1 MMLQMPTFLRGRAA
15 RVSTPILVATLCLAV
30 SAVPEASAA
39 SAYPSDSTQPDL
51 VSLLSDYSNYWK
63 AANSYDS
70 KDSSTFGKG
79 TVVNAD
85 VLRHDDETT
94 VRINNAAAA
103 GSDGTTPT
111 AQQKRALIDS
121 DYKMD
126 ETLPDSLGPILGAYF
141 SEGLKQGKLPL
152 TDELLIASGTSLIS
166 NYLDTGDAKSTYNH
180 PRPFV
185 DRTNAGYVK
194 AGLSQTLGIDKV
206 PVWTDSAGTEHNP
219 GYDWFITSPS
229 FPSGHTTY
237 AYSGGIGLATLIP
250 ELAPEILT
258 RASEAGNNRIV
269 LGVHYPLDIMGGRI
283 DGEAANVARW
293 SDTAFRTDKILPA
306 QKELRSYL
314 TSRCKADGYGD
325 TLAACIEKTGANDKN
340 GYANSFT
347 DAVATV
353 AVTDRA
359 SALTVYKERLTYG
372 FSQTGKSGQKAV
384 VPEGAEN
391 LLITT
396 FPTLSASQ
404 RRTVLAD
411 TEIDSGYPL
420 DSSSE
425 GYQRLNLAAAMS
437 SKVTLSADGT
447 VVKVEPG
454 QKVASVVVE
463 KASSNSSK
471 ASNGAS
477 SSSSSMNAPS
487 KAGSSSTS
495 SNAKPKSSTSA
506 GASSTGA
513 SSKGSSALASTGA
526 GVGAATALA
535 AALLATGCVSTVVS
549 RRHRDGGVTSSR

>member
-1 MMLQMPTFLRGRAA
+1 MMLKTPAFLKGRVT

-30 SAVPEASAA
+30 SAVPEAWAA
-39 SAYPSDSTQPDL
+39 SAYPSDATQPDL
-51 VSLLSDYSNYWK
+51 VSLLADYSNYWK
-63 AANSYDS
+63 ASNAYDS

-325 TLAACIEKTGANDKN
+325 TLAACIDKTGANDKN
-340 GYANSFT
+340 GYTNSFT
-347 DAVATV
+347 DVVATV

-391 LLITT
+391 LLLTT

-437 SKVTLSADGT
+437 SKVTLSADGA

-463 KASSNSSK
+463 KASSSDSSK
-471 ASNGAS
+471 DSSAS
-477 SSSSSMNAPS
+477 PS
-487 KAGSSSTS
+487 TTGTQSKSGSSSASTTT
-495 SNAKPKSSTSA
+495 KSTAGSKGSTSA
-506 GASSTGA
+506 TAPSAT
-513 SSKGSSALASTGA
+513 SSALASTGA
-526 GVGAATALA
+526 GAGMATVLA
-535 AALLATGCVSTVVS
+535 VALLATGCVATVVS
-549 RRHRDGGVTSSR
+549 WRHRAGGMTSSSR